1 MVDLTNNL
9 WAITVGGT
17 LIATVAGGYL
27 LNSFSKRKEDRE
39 IEAHLKSRL
48 NYAYE
53 LRDSGSLP
61 EALGICEGLLTEVSE
76 VKHPA
81 LYGEVKF
88 LAGNLRSEIRHNA
101 NPAAASFSPVHPDE
115 PSFSRQTNR
124 SSTSVSS
131 STSSSNFPFSAGVGQ
146 QQLPPLA
153 RLKEDLK
160 GVVASLKNTVKERR
174 RYRRWRRK
182 HQGKKSFLYA
192 ASVCIWLAL
201 SSVIGQF
208 HNTSMTEQF
217 RNPPITEAII
227 FYAWIISMMAI
238 KYLYHPA
245 DQEEELPLG
254 EQTSITGG
262 VKETAPVLLQQNHP
276 MLIQINDLLS
286 SLELELKQVPKDL
299 ASPFKG
305 IQSDLQVLREKAN
318 KLNDVW
324 KNVRRLLSQMVPIQE
339 GETQS
344 PLPPSVQEQEAKTK
358 KNLEDLKSHIQ
369 AQMAET
375 LAMLRAL
382 IAQVIQ
388 LKASPRLT
396 EPDSFSRIRD
406 NLSQRLIQLEAVEDT
421 FHPFQTGQEQS

>member
-9 WAITVGGT
+9 WAVTVGGT

-53 LRDSGSLP
+53 LRDSGCLSDS
-61 EALGICEGLLTEVSE
+61 LGICEGLLTEVSE

-88 LAGNLRSEIRHNA
+88 LAGNLRSEIHQAA
-101 NPAAASFSPVHPDE
+101 NSAAAPLSTVHPDV

-124 SSTSVSS
+124 SSTSISS
-131 STSSSNFPFSAGVGQ
+131 STSSSNFSFSAGVGQ

-174 RYRRWRRK
+174 QYRRWKRR
-182 HQGKKSFLYA
+182 HRGKKSFLYA
-192 ASVCIWLAL
+192 ASVFIWLAL
-201 SSVIGQF
+201 SSAAGQF
-208 HNTSMTEQF
+208 HGASLTE
-217 RNPPITEAII
+217 PILFWSWVMSVTAIT
-227 FYAWIISMMAI
+227 F
-238 KYLYHPA
+238 LYHPA

-262 VKETAPVLLQQNHP
+262 VKETAPVLQQQNHP

-324 KNVRRLLSQMVPIQE
+324 KNVTRLLSQMVPIQE
-339 GETQS
+339 GETQNS
-344 PLPPSVQEQEAKTK
+344 LPPSVQEQEAKTK

-396 EPDSFSRIRD
+396 EPDSFSQIRD

-421 FHPFQTGQEQS
+421 FHPFQTGQEKS